1 MMRRPSLAIPARW
14 RLGERM
20 ERLLRHPA
28 CALSCAAAIAALALV
43 LVSARVLPLLGGIV
57 ATLVIGFVGPWIAV
71 RGATM
76 TITWDRRR
84 ARVGDTLTATL
95 PRRSLLPWWR
105 PQAAVRVPAG
115 SNNARVTVTM
125 S

>member
-57 ATLVIGFVGPWIAV
+57 ATRGLVT
-71 RGATM
+71 RS
-76 TITWDRRR
+76 
-84 ARVGDTLTATL
+84 
-95 PRRSLLPWWR
+95 PRRSPGAR
-105 PQAAVRVPAG
+105 SCHGGGRRSRCAG
-115 SNNARVTVTM
+115 PLANRM
-125 S
+125 PR